1 MVDAHQTFVIVGG
14 GLAGAKAAETLRS
27 EGFTGRVIL
36 IGDERDHPYER
47 PPLSKGYLTGKEER
61 DSVFVHE
68 PAWYARAEVELHLG
82 QTVTSID
89 RKLRC
94 VHLGDGTSVRYDKLL
109 LATGAEPRRL
119 DIPGTDLAG
128 VHHLRR
134 LAHADR
140 LRQTLTALGRDNG
153 HLVIAGAGW
162 IGLEV
167 ASAARGYG
175 AEVTVVETAPTPLH
189 HVIGPELGQLFTELH
204 QEHGVRFH
212 FGARLTEIIGQDGMV
227 LSART
232 DDGEEHPAHDVLAAI
247 GAAPRTVLAE
257 AAGLDLGDRVQGG
270 GIAVDS
276 ALRTSDPDI
285 YAAGDVAA
293 FPLAYPR
300 TGLGA
305 GLSAGPGSGP
315 GAAPSALRVRVE
327 HWANALNGGPAAAR
341 AMLGQDVTYDRV
353 PYFFSDQ
360 YDLGLEYSG
369 WAPPGSYDQVVVRGD
384 AGKREFVAFWL
395 KDRRVLAGMNVNVW
409 DVTEDIQ
416 RLIRSGEQQDP
427 DALAD
432 PGVPLGSLGTP
443 GTHHG

>member
-1 MVDAHQTFVIVGG
+1 MVDADQTFVIVGA
-14 GLAGAKAAETLRS
+14 GLAGAKAAETLRA

-47 PPLSKGYLTGKEER
+47 PPLSKGYLEGKAER
-61 DSVFVHE
+61 DSVFTHE
-68 PAWYARAEVELHLG
+68 RPWYAGADIELHLG
-82 QTVTSID
+82 QPVTALDRYARTVQ
-89 RKLRC
+89 
-94 VHLGDGTSVRYDKLL
+94 LGDGTVIHYDKLL
-109 LATGAEPRRL
+109 LATGSEPRRL

-140 LRQTLTALGRDNG
+140 LRNVLAALGRDNG

-167 ASAARGYG
+167 AAAARGYG
-175 AEVTVVETAPTPLH
+175 AEVTVVESEPTPLH
-189 HVIGPELGQLFTELH
+189 QVIGPELGQIFTELH
-204 QEHGVRFH
+204 ASHGVRFH
-212 FGARLTEIIGQDGMV
+212 FGARLTEITGQDGMV
-227 LSART
+227 LAART

-247 GAAPRTVLAE
+247 GAAPRTALAE
-257 AAGLDLGDRVQGG
+257 AAGLETAERAQGG
-270 GIAVDS
+270 GIAVDAS
-276 ALRTSDPDI
+276 LRTSDPHI

-293 FPLAYPR
+293 ASHPL
-300 TGLGA
+300 LGA
-305 GLSAGPGSGP
+305 RL
-315 GAAPSALRVRVE
+315 RVE

-369 WAPPGSYDQVVVRGD
+369 WAPPGSYDEVIIRGD
-384 AGKREFVAFWL
+384 AGKREFIAFWL

-409 DVTEDIQ
+409 DVTETIQ
-416 RLIRSGEQQDP
+416 ELIRGRRQLDP
-427 DALAD
+427 EALGD
-432 PGVPLGSLGTP
+432 PSVPLDSLL
-443 GTHHG
+443 